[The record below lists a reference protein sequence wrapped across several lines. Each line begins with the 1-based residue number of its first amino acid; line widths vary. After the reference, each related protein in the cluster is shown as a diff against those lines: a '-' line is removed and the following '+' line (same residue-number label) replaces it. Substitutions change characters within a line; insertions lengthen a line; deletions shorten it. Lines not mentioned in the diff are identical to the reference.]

1 MAPACVGGRRFGLE
15 RFEGEFRCR
24 GFVLESSTQKS
35 KLHEKGRQRSGE
47 QSAASTRSGASSII
61 MSRGASPMVLPLQQ
75 LPEALQQHLAEQLPD
90 ATTAGRLAQV
100 SQGFKLL
107 LQPRLAALNEAA
119 RRLADKQ
126 AAQALE
132 RKRQMVISCFGPLEE
147 GAIVYRCI
155 VHRTARGTTPCHG
168 SLKVSRG
175 NCIDM
180 AMLRHIKHAHPMLYG
195 LINALID

>member
-1 MAPACVGGRRFGLE
+1 MIMITVEIMIRRHHPLRGRGDALTPAKYSNNRYFLGGSMAPACVGGRRFGLE

-61 MSRGASPMVLPLQQ
+61 MSRGASPVVLPLQQ

-107 LQPRLAALNEAA
+107 LQPRLAALKEAA

-126 AAQALE
+126 AA
-132 RKRQMVISCFGPLEE
+132 R
-147 GAIVYRCI
+147 
-155 VHRTARGTTPCHG
+155 
-168 SLKVSRG
+168 
-175 NCIDM
+175 
-180 AMLRHIKHAHPMLYG
+180 
-195 LINALID
+195 